1 MDGDRNIYS
10 PLEVARIIGQPL
22 DPRKPY
28 PQLVE
33 ECCEVDTAEP
43 EDYLYYFDV
52 LVETEKIYVITGT
65 GAVTQ
70 EYVTLDTPA
79 QLSFVD
85 LATPEYYIKLTDF
98 ASRKED
104 VIARK
109 KRTINWA
116 LNSYESWRIIQ
127 LLDTAAVQSGHTNT
141 MESGYTRFNFAELI
155 SMIEDVQ
162 DYGDDYLLIVGAKID
177 KDMLLW
183 DWNDNKYQST
193 IEAWKQLGIKKIKM
207 SLAGSAQTFS
217 YHSGVSGDVSE
228 TTNILATDLAY
239 MVARS
244 NANGL
249 GKPLLF
255 VRKKLDS
262 VKTLG
267 GVVSEDGTA
276 PERLVFV
283 SPNPITVTST
293 ARYLAIGLTG
303 YEQIA
308 SAVVNPYAV
317 KRFLRHTV

>member
-1 MDGDRNIYS
+1 MENDRNIYS

-28 PQLVE
+28 PEIVN

-109 KRTINWA
+109 KKTINWA

-141 MESGYTRFNFAELI
+141 MESGFTRFNYQELI

-177 KDMLLW
+177 RDMLLW
-183 DWNDNKYQST
+183 DWNDFSKSPMSAMTQS
-193 IEAWKQLGIKKIKM
+193 KLGCIGETPCNRIKKYYKDNTEATCE
-207 SLAGSAQTFS
+207 SRGS
-217 YHSGVSGDVSE
+217 VE
-228 TTNILATDLAY
+228 TTRRA
-239 MVARS
+239 S
-244 NANGL
+244 GS
-249 GKPLLF
+249 K
-255 VRKKLDS
+255 
-262 VKTLG
+262 
-267 GVVSEDGTA
+267 
-276 PERLVFV
+276 VF
-283 SPNPITVTST
+283 NQKMI
-293 ARYLAIGLTG
+293 
-303 YEQIA
+303 
-308 SAVVNPYAV
+308 
-317 KRFLRHTV
+317 